1 MERMTLEWFISGP
14 QDMELRQYRVLQGL
28 KGYFEQF
35 AHNRLYPYLAELIQ
49 LLEGLE
55 DLAQKRG
62 DLRRQFPQRLKEI
75 DPEKST
81 LIFEQI
87 HGESADLQQT
97 MELIDWA
104 IPQVKKAIEE
114 GMHIYN
120 FVDEHISIEEV
131 GIMPSYR
138 QEGYWLV
145 PDLRAAQLNLLRYEV
160 SLFSSASERY
170 RALKTVVLE
179 SLAEGAIK
187 LPSES
192 VKLLLMRKYQDL
204 PNPATYRC
212 AVDMDFPYSETV
224 LPVGKRKLMAQLV
237 S

>member
-1 MERMTLEWFISGP
+1 MTLEWFVSGP
-14 QDMELRQYRVLQGL
+14 QDTELRQYRVLRGL
-28 KGYFEQF
+28 KEYYEQF
-35 AHNRLYPYLAELIQ
+35 SHNRLYPYLAELIE

-55 DLAQKRG
+55 NLAQKRG
-62 DLRRQFPQRLKEI
+62 DLRRQFPQRLKDI
-75 DPEKST
+75 DLENSQ
-81 LIFEQI
+81 LIFEQV
-87 HGESADLQQT
+87 HGESADLQRT
-97 MELIDWA
+97 MDLIHWTL
-104 IPQVKKAIEE
+104 PQIRKATEE

-131 GIMPSYR
+131 GIMPAYR

-145 PDLRAAQLNLLRYEV
+145 PNSRAAQLNLLRYEV
-160 SLFSSASERY
+160 SLFSSSSERY

-179 SLAEGAIK
+179 SLAEGEVK

-192 VKLLLMRKYQDL
+192 VKLLLMKKYQDL

-212 AVDMDFPYSETV
+212 EVDMDFPYVETI
-224 LPVGKRKLMAQLV
+224 LPIGKRKLMAQLV

>member
-1 MERMTLEWFISGP
+1 MTLEWFVSGP

-35 AHNRLYPYLAELIQ
+35 SHNRLYPCLAELIQ

-55 DLAQKRG
+55 NLAQKRG
-62 DLRRQFPQRLKEI
+62 DMRRQFPQRLKDI
-75 DPEKST
+75 DLESNT
-81 LIFEQI
+81 LIFERF
-87 HGESADLQQT
+87 HEESTDFQRT
-97 MELIDWA
+97 MDLIDWGVPL
-104 IPQVKKAIEE
+104 IKKAIEE
-114 GMHIYN
+114 GMNIYN

-131 GIMPSYR
+131 GIMPAYR

-145 PDLRAAQLNLLRYEV
+145 PDTRAAQLNLLRYEV
-160 SLFSSASERY
+160 SLFSSTSERY

-192 VKLLLMRKYQDL
+192 VKLLLMKKYQDL

-212 AVDMDFPYSETV
+212 EVDMDFPYAETI
-224 LPVGKRKLMAQLV
+224 LPIGKRKLMAQLV

>member
-1 MERMTLEWFISGP
+1 MERMTLEWFVSGP
-14 QDMELRQYRVLQGL
+14 QDLELRQYRVLQAL
-28 KGYFEQF
+28 KGYYEQF

-49 LLEGLE
+49 LLDGLE
-55 DLAQKRG
+55 NLAQKRG
-62 DLRRQFPQRLKEI
+62 DMRRQFPKRFKEL
-75 DPEKST
+75 DLENNK
-81 LIFEQI
+81 LIFDQI
-87 HGESADLQQT
+87 HAESADFQRT
-97 MELIDWA
+97 MDLIDWA
-104 IPQVKKAIEE
+104 VPHVKKAIEE
-114 GMHIYN
+114 GIHIYN

-131 GIMPSYR
+131 GIMPAYR

-145 PDLRAAQLNLLRYEV
+145 PDTRAAQLNLLRYDV

-179 SLAEGAIK
+179 SLEEGTVR

-192 VKLLLMRKYQDL
+192 VKLLLMKKYQDL

-212 AVDMDFPYSETV
+212 EVDMDFPYSETV
-224 LPVGKRKLMAQLV
+224 LPIGKRKLMAYLV